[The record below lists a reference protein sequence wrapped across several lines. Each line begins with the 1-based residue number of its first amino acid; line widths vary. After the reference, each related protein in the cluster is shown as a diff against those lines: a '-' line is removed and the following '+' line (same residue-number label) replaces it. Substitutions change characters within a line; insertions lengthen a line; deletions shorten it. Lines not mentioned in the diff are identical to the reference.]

1 MGIDPK
7 EGPMKWED
15 SLGYSEG
22 TMCRSVLK
30 EKYRRKEKTMKSKS
44 EIEMDFER
52 AVSQAEELEEL
63 SKELSKIATE
73 HVKGALR
80 LLMVGWQG
88 DNSEL
93 FVEKGNMLTS
103 EMIETADDLIK
114 VAKNI
119 RSTANIVYTA
129 EKAAAQLGF

>member
-1 MGIDPK
+1 MKRSEK
-7 EGPMKWED
+7 EVENGEM
-15 SLGYSEG
+15 
-22 TMCRSVLK
+22 
-30 EKYRRKEKTMKSKS
+30 EKGRKERLMKSKS
-44 EIEMDFER
+44 EIEMDFTR

-63 SKELSKIATE
+63 SRELSEMATE

-80 LLMVGWQG
+80 MLLVNWQG

-93 FVEKGNMLTS
+93 FVKKGDILTNEMLD
-103 EMIETADDLIK
+103 TADDLIK

-129 EKAAAQLGF
+129 ETAALNMGF